1 MSLIGHWPLNGNTND
16 YSGNENH
23 MELVGSSSVIQ
34 ESDQGKLGKSYE
46 RKLSAASPH
55 SYLRSVKKVDI
66 SGSFSMAAWIK
77 ATEVTTAANGILS
90 NHNHGLNS
98 GSGITVRQVS
108 SSDYRVSMN
117 TGNGSS
123 RTYKTYYGET
133 NIKDKWVHAAVIYDG
148 SHLSI

>member
-1 MSLIGHWPLNGNTND
+1 MNGDTKD

-46 RKLSAASPH
+46 RKSLSASPH
-55 SYLRSVKKVDI
+55 SYLRSAKKVDL
-66 SGSFSMAAWIK
+66 SGNFSMTAWIK
-77 ATEVTTAANGILS
+77 VTEASTSANGILS
-90 NHNHGLNS
+90 NHNHSLNS
-98 GSGITVRQVS
+98 GSGITIKQVS

-123 RTYKTYYGET
+123 RTYHSYYGET